1 MYQMLLAERK
11 NEPLSLHPL
20 SILQSCCACRR
31 PCCGAVVRACWALVR
46 CKRRSARCA
55 RCITSSL
62 GRPTRQ
68 ALCLRPRRPL
78 QARPGGALP
87 AAGPASG
94 GALLDARRWQRV
106 RDAAALRAPLAA
118 YATEVWEQA
127 LADSPAVRAQL
138 SRAHAHGLPARLQRS
153 LLRVAARAAGSQSS
167 PGARLA
173 RVPQCGP
180 APGARRSAHQ
190 QGAPRPAAW
199 LACREPPAASR
210 CVRNRAARGRPS

>member
-138 SRAHAHGLPARLQRS
+138 RRT
-153 LLRVAARAAGSQSS
+153 
-167 PGARLA
+167 
-173 RVPQCGP
+173 
-180 APGARRSAHQ
+180 APGARDQAPAGQPQRRGEAPPIMQLVRLGVAMAVTPGARS
-190 QGAPRPAAW
+190 PAG
-199 LACREPPAASR
+199 P
-210 CVRNRAARGRPS
+210 